1 MPGGQRKQ
9 FAGEAITDLGVEV
22 LTPGGQRQL
31 FAGEAVTD
39 LGVEVLTPGGQRES
53 VDLGPLL
60 NIHVPVNCET
70 R

>member
-9 FAGEAITDLGVEV
+9 FAGEAI
-22 LTPGGQRQL
+22 
-31 FAGEAVTD
+31 TD